1 MSGRDDDNNNNNVTD
16 NYSEKLLLAI
26 RVVNDERVK
35 LLLQEGANINQK
47 DKRGNT
53 ALHYA
58 AKHGFAEMVTLL
70 LDNKANINQPN
81 NNGWTPLWVAAETG
95 KIEVVKLLLDNGANA
110 NPVDTE
116 GNTPLHYAAYN
127 GHTETC
133 KLLLENGA
141 GVNQANEYEETP
153 LHQAAERGKIEV
165 AKLLLDNEAN
175 IHAEDKYGYT
185 PLYKAAR
192 KGHTEIVK
200 LLLDNG
206 YLTNLN
212 EIEKSRVPR
221 GFEGVKTCIIC
232 MESFSFPNPNLLI
245 NHLIVRTPCG
255 HLFHK
260 ECLQRWM
267 NMDQNPTCPKC
278 REPLIIG
285 VNQMG
290 NHFFGNDK
298 DGYRLCKNIV
308 NNLKF

>member
-16 NYSEKLLLAI
+16 NYSEKLFQAVIELNA
-26 RVVNDERVK
+26 ERVK
-35 LLLQEGANINQK
+35 LLLREGANINQK
-47 DKRGNT
+47 NERGNT

-58 AKHGFAEMVTLL
+58 AER
-70 LDNKANINQPN
+70 
-81 NNGWTPLWVAAETG
+81 G
-95 KIEVVKLLLDNGANA
+95 KIEVVKLLLDNRADP
-110 NPVDTE
+110 NPVDTR
-116 GNTPLHYAAYN
+116 GNTPLHYAANN
-127 GHTETC
+127 GYPETC

-141 GVNQANEYEETP
+141 NVNQANRYGWTP
-153 LHQAAERGKIEV
+153 LHYAAERGKIEV

-175 IHAEDKYGYT
+175 IHAKDKYGYT
-185 PLYKAAR
+185 PLHQAAL

-206 YLTNLN
+206 YITNLN

-221 GFEGVKTCIIC
+221 GFEGVKTCTIC
-232 MESFSFPNPNLLI
+232 MESLSSNLF
-245 NHLIVRTPCG
+245 VRTPCG
-255 HLFHK
+255 HLFHR
-260 ECLQRWM
+260 ECLRTWM
-267 NMDQNPTCPKC
+267 TRSPTCPQC

-290 NHFFGNDK
+290 NEFFGNDT